1 VPVPQV
7 WKKAP
12 LGDARGQNVGY
23 LVAGAAGSAGLARF
37 SICRPLADFYVLF
50 MMKFLTLR
58 SSLRAPLG
66 RVAALG
72 LLAAT
77 ACTAPRGITTS
88 GKVTPQGEFRL
99 AYNQGFNV
107 GSAPLNKA
115 GSAAKDAAS
124 RLGSRAASGDTIRY
138 SGTVSSLQTAA
149 LAYLLDP
156 LQPTADLSIC
166 YGVVPRLDVGY
177 KYAFGS
183 HVFDTQYQLLGPTGS
198 VENPARGAAS
208 GTTYAS
214 IGLQYAI
221 QRASLPNVSF
231 LTDVNN
237 LLGVSATRHDILIP
251 LTVSQSFGPEESIG
265 AISYGAVYAHSWVSY
280 GFAPSRL
287 YNRAGTGVLPTL
299 TSQSRNFSSY
309 GLFLNLKLGYKYV
322 YVVPAL
328 SLYYQNY
335 GDYTLLDGSTTSL
348 SGVTFIPSLGVQF
361 RIPNFAR

>member
-1 VPVPQV
+1 MRIS
-7 WKKAP
+7 A
-12 LGDARGQNVGY
+12 AFVG
-23 LVAGAAGSAGLARF
+23 LILA
-37 SICRPLADFYVLF
+37 
-50 MMKFLTLR
+50 
-58 SSLRAPLG
+58 
-66 RVAALG
+66 
-72 LLAAT
+72 LAAS

-107 GSAPLNKA
+107 GSAPLSKA
-115 GSAAKDAAS
+115 GTAVKDAAS
-124 RLGSRAASGDTIRY
+124 QLGSQAARGDTVRY
-138 SGTVSSLQTAA
+138 SGSVSNVQAAA

-156 LQPTADLSIC
+156 VQTTADPSIR

-198 VENPARGAAS
+198 VENPERGAAS

-221 QRASLPNVSF
+221 QRAALPSLPF
-231 LTDVNN
+231 LSNLNN
-237 LLGVSATRHDILIP
+237 LLGLSASRHDILLP

-265 AISYGAVYAHSWVSY
+265 AISYGVVYAHSWVSY
-280 GFAPSRL
+280 GFTPSNL
-287 YNRAGTGVLPTL
+287 YNRAGSSRLPDL
-299 TSQSRNFSSY
+299 PRQSRNFSSY

-322 YVVPAL
+322 YVVPAV

-361 RIPNFAR
+361 RIPNLGK

>member
-1 VPVPQV
+1 MRIS
-7 WKKAP
+7 A
-12 LGDARGQNVGY
+12 AFVG
-23 LVAGAAGSAGLARF
+23 LGLA
-37 SICRPLADFYVLF
+37 V
-50 MMKFLTLR
+50 
-58 SSLRAPLG
+58 
-66 RVAALG
+66 VAS
-72 LLAAT
+72 

-107 GSAPLNKA
+107 GSAPLSKA
-115 GSAAKDAAS
+115 GTAVRDAAS
-124 RLGSRAASGDTIRY
+124 QLGSQAARGDTVRY
-138 SGTVSSLQTAA
+138 SGTVSNVQAAA

-156 LQPTADLSIC
+156 VQTTADLSIR

-198 VENPARGAAS
+198 VENPERGAAS

-221 QRASLPNVSF
+221 QRAALPSLPF
-231 LTDVNN
+231 LSDINS
-237 LLGVSATRHDILIP
+237 LLGLSASRHDILIP

-280 GFAPSRL
+280 GFTPSNL
-287 YNRAGTGVLPTL
+287 YNRAGTGVLPAL
-299 TSQSRNFSSY
+299 DRQSRNFSSY
-309 GLFLNLKLGYKYV
+309 GAFLNLKLGYKYV
-322 YVVPAL
+322 YVVPAV

-335 GDYTLLDGSTTSL
+335 GNYTLLDGSTTSL
-348 SGVTFIPSLGVQF
+348 SGVTVIPSLGLQF
-361 RIPNFAR
+361 RIPNMR

>member
-1 VPVPQV
+1 MLISLLPV
-7 WKKAP
+7 
-12 LGDARGQNVGY
+12 ARQRR
-23 LVAGAAGSAGLARF
+23 LLAGLAA
-37 SICRPLADFYVLF
+37 LVLVG
-50 MMKFLTLR
+50 T
-58 SSLRAPLG
+58 G
-66 RVAALG
+66 
-72 LLAAT
+72 
-77 ACTAPRGITTS
+77 ACTAPRNITTS

-107 GSAPLNKA
+107 GSAPISKA
-115 GSAAKDAAS
+115 GSAVKDAAGQ
-124 RLGSRAASGDTIRY
+124 LGSQAARGDTVRY

-156 LQPTADLSIC
+156 LQPTADLSIR

-198 VENPARGAAS
+198 IENPERGAAS

-221 QRASLPNVSF
+221 QRASLPSISF
-231 LTDVNN
+231 ASDLNN
-237 LLGVSATRHDILIP
+237 LLGLSASRHDVLIP

-280 GFAPSRL
+280 GFTPSNL
-287 YNRAGTGVLPTL
+287 YNRSGGAKLPNL
-299 TSQSRNFSSY
+299 PKQSRNFSSY

-322 YVVPAL
+322 YVVPAV
-328 SLYYQNY
+328 SVYYQNY
-335 GDYTLLDGSTTSL
+335 GDYTLLDGSTASL

-361 RIPNFAR
+361 RIPNLSN

>member
-1 VPVPQV
+1 MRIS
-7 WKKAP
+7 A
-12 LGDARGQNVGY
+12 AFVG
-23 LVAGAAGSAGLARF
+23 LILA
-37 SICRPLADFYVLF
+37 
-50 MMKFLTLR
+50 
-58 SSLRAPLG
+58 
-66 RVAALG
+66 
-72 LLAAT
+72 LAAS

-107 GSAPLNKA
+107 GSAPLSKA
-115 GSAAKDAAS
+115 GTAVKDAAS
-124 RLGSRAASGDTIRY
+124 QLGSQAARGDTVRY
-138 SGTVSSLQTAA
+138 SGSVSNVQAAA

-156 LQPTADLSIC
+156 VQTTADLSIR

-198 VENPARGAAS
+198 VENPGRGAAS

-221 QRASLPNVSF
+221 QRAALPSLPF
-231 LTDVNN
+231 LSNLNN
-237 LLGVSATRHDILIP
+237 LLGLSASRHDILLP

-280 GFAPSRL
+280 GFTPSNL
-287 YNRAGTGVLPTL
+287 YNRAGTGALPAL
-299 TSQSRNFSSY
+299 DRQSRNFSSY

-322 YVVPAL
+322 YVVPAV
-328 SLYYQNY
+328 SFYYQNY

-361 RIPNFAR
+361 RIPNLSR

>member
-1 VPVPQV
+1 M
-7 WKKAP
+7 A
-12 LGDARGQNVGY
+12 
-23 LVAGAAGSAGLARF
+23 S
-37 SICRPLADFYVLF
+37 
-50 MMKFLTLR
+50 
-58 SSLRAPLG
+58 
-66 RVAALG
+66 
-72 LLAAT
+72 

-107 GSAPLNKA
+107 GSAPLSKA
-115 GSAAKDAAS
+115 GTAVRDAAS
-124 RLGSRAASGDTIRY
+124 QLGSQAARGDTVRY
-138 SGTVSSLQTAA
+138 SGTVSNVQAAA

-156 LQPTADLSIC
+156 VQTTADLSIR

-198 VENPARGAAS
+198 IENPERGAAS

-221 QRASLPNVSF
+221 QRAALPSLPF
-231 LTDVNN
+231 LNNLNN
-237 LLGVSATRHDILIP
+237 LLGLSATRHDILIP

-280 GFAPSRL
+280 GFTPSNL
-287 YNRAGTGVLPTL
+287 YNRAGTGVLPAL
-299 TSQSRNFSSY
+299 DRQSRNFSSY

-322 YVVPAL
+322 YVVPAV

-348 SGVTFIPSLGVQF
+348 SGVTVIPSLGLQF
-361 RIPNFAR
+361 RIPNMSR